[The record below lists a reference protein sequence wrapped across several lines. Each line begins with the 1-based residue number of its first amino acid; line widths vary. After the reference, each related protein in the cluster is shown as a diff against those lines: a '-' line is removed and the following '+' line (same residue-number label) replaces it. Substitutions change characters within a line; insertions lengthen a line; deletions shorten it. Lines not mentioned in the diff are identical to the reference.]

1 VSTARR
7 RADLAARAAAVAGG
21 SAAERPADG
30 PAARSAGR
38 SAGRPPGARQPGD
51 LATGELAPG
60 GRASGDRAGG
70 EPDGG
75 SSRVPRTRPV
85 RVTVELSPL
94 EHKALR
100 QWCAQTSAD
109 LDLPVVAG
117 AEVFRALL
125 SLMRDDPAVA
135 EQVRTELERTGGSR
149 RRH

>member
-1 VSTARR
+1 MSSSNR
-7 RADLAARAAAVAGG
+7 RADLAARAAAVAGSSG
-21 SAAERPADG
+21 ARAPAGPRTESAADPA
-30 PAARSAGR
+30 
-38 SAGRPPGARQPGD
+38 GA
-51 LATGELAPG
+51 E
-60 GRASGDRAGG
+60 AGG
-70 EPDGG
+70 GPV

-85 RVTVELSPL
+85 RVTVELSPM

-125 SLMRDDPAVA
+125 SLMRGDPEVA
-135 EQVRTELERTGGSR
+135 EQVRAELERTGGSR

>member
-1 VSTARR
+1 LSSSNR
-7 RADLAARAAAVAGG
+7 RADLAARAAAVAGSSASSG
-21 SAAERPADG
+21 ARPGAAE
-30 PAARSAGR
+30 
-38 SAGRPPGARQPGD
+38 
-51 LATGELAPG
+51 
-60 GRASGDRAGG
+60 ASGAEAGG
-70 EPDGG
+70 EPP

-85 RVTVELSPL
+85 RVTVELSPM

-125 SLMRDDPAVA
+125 SLMRGDPEMAD
-135 EQVRTELERTGGSR
+135 QVRAELERTGGSR

>member
-1 VSTARR
+1 LSSSNR
-7 RADLAARAAAVAGG
+7 RADLAARAAAVAGSSG
-21 SAAERPADG
+21 ARAPAGPRTESAADPA
-30 PAARSAGR
+30 
-38 SAGRPPGARQPGD
+38 GA
-51 LATGELAPG
+51 E
-60 GRASGDRAGG
+60 AGG
-70 EPDGG
+70 GPV

-85 RVTVELSPL
+85 RVTVELSPM

-125 SLMRDDPAVA
+125 SLMRGDPEVA
-135 EQVRTELERTGGSR
+135 EQVRAELERTGGSR